1 MTWKRTVLMA
11 GAKVLLCQPRLP
23 LHLHYAAHRLR
34 PPRLLLAV
42 QTQSETIAITVVQF
56 CFDRTRSFFYFVP
69 QVWNGQAGS
78 TTILMRW
85 DDYCISDICC
95 DELNNST
102 NCLMDWTKPIVKD
115 HCRYNESVTDFSLM
129 QVIAHNVELDFDFR
143 WKILIW
149 SAFDDKKIW
158 FDNLDCIAG

>member
-1 MTWKRTVLMA
+1 MFCKWQPWQVRKFFFVSLVFHFIFTMLHTA
-11 GAKVLLCQPRLP
+11 YVLLVFSWQCKLKVRQSRSQLYNFVLTALGPFSILY
-23 LHLHYAAHRLR
+23 LK
-34 PPRLLLAV
+34 
-42 QTQSETIAITVVQF
+42 SETVKLARQQF
-56 CFDRTRSFFYFVP
+56 
-69 QVWNGQAGS
+69 W
-78 TTILMRW
+78 W
-85 DDYCISDICC
+85 DDYRINDICC

-129 QVIAHNVELDFDFR
+129 QVITHNVELDFDFR